1 MSPVHAH
8 MSVHVHVS
16 VHVCVCECECVCL
29 CTSRGRLQT
38 VPTLHSSGSSD
49 GWSHPSQTPELSM
62 TPPPTMQ
69 PLCWG
74 RITLRSRRGWGS
86 PPGRSP
92 PLLPRGS
99 ALCVPRLVAPHTQ
112 WPHPL
117 CRMAGRNVC
126 SMQSAWHGHCPLRGP
141 GTVPLAGPGS
151 TCVPFLA
158 SRHPGEAR
166 GKDLKVRLDQGA
178 GQLSVRQ
185 RLSW

>member
-1 MSPVHAH
+1 

-49 GWSHPSQTPELSM
+49 GWSHPSQTPEPSM

-74 RITLRSRRGWGS
+74 RITLRSRRGRGS
-86 PPGRSP
+86 PPGRCPHCSRGAQTFCVSSP
-92 PLLPRGS
+92 PCGS
-99 ALCVPRLVAPHTQ
+99 SHTVAP
-112 WPHPL
+112 L
-117 CRMAGRNVC
+117 CCRMAGRNVC
-126 SMQSAWHGHCPLRGP
+126 SMQSAWSGHCPLRGP
-141 GTVPLAGPGS
+141 RTVPLAGPGS
-151 TCVPFLA
+151 AACVPFLA

-166 GKDLKVRLDQGA
+166 GKDLKVRLDQG
-178 GQLSVRQ
+178 GSQLSVRW
-185 RLSW
+185 R